1 MEEQRVIDND
11 EIEID
16 LLELFHVL
24 LRKLWLIILCGIVG
38 LVMTG
43 IVNFFVL
50 TPQYEASSMIY
61 VLSKTTSITSALD
74 LQLSQQLTTDFET
87 LALSRPVVET
97 VIEDLGLDYTYEEM
111 LELVTVEN
119 PDATSILRMVVTNPD
134 PELAAEISN
143 AMADTTADR
152 ISEVMVT
159 DKPST
164 VEDAVVPEYP
174 VSPHTLRNT
183 ALGGLV
189 GAFAAA
195 ALIIV
200 LHLMDDTIKSE
211 EDVKKYLGLSTLAA
225 IPLEKKKGRKA
236 A

>member
-11 EIEID
+11 EMEID

-97 VIEDLGLDYTYEEM
+97 VIEDLGLDYTYGEM
-111 LELVTVEN
+111 LGLVTVEN
-119 PDATSILRMVVTNPD
+119 PESTSILRMVVTNPD

-152 ISEVMVT
+152 IAEVMVT
-159 DKPST
+159 DKPSK

-174 VSPHTLRNT
+174 VSPHTLKNT

-225 IPLEKKKGRKA
+225 IPLEKKKRHKA